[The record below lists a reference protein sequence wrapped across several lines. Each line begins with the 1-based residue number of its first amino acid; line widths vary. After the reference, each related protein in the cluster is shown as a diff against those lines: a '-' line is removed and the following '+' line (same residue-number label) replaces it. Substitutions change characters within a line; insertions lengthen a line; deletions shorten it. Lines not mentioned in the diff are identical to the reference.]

1 MIKLRRAPNLL
12 IAQHWINLLEQ
23 ARIPCELHNQY
34 MQGAMGD
41 IPVDQCGPE
50 VWLEHEADQDIA
62 RRLIDGAATASNAPA
77 LRWRCGACEEW
88 LEPQF
93 STCWKCGVASK

>member
-1 MIKLRRAPNLL
+1 MIRLARAPSLL
-12 IAQHWINLLEQ
+12 LAQHWVNLLAQ

-34 MQGAMGD
+34 LQGALGE

-50 VWLEHEADQDIA
+50 VWIEHERDLEAA
-62 RRLIDGAATASNAPA
+62 RALIHEGAPA
-77 LRWRCGACEEW
+77 GAPPWHCAGCGER

-93 STCWKCGVASK
+93 TVCWQCGAARPA

>member
-1 MIKLRRAPNLL
+1 MIKLARAPSLL
-12 IAQHWINLLEQ
+12 LAQHWVNLLEQ

-34 MQGAMGD
+34 LQGALGD

-50 VWLEHEADQDIA
+50 VWIERERDLPEARA
-62 RRLIDGAATASNAPA
+62 LIEGGAPA
-77 LRWRCGACEEW
+77 GSLPWFCPECGER

-93 STCWKCGVASK
+93 TVCWQCGESKPA